1 MGITLLRKQLTT
13 LWIWI
18 ILFINREIGLVVQKW
33 EHRVELIDLDIQR
46 VFRRDLGQSKKRESK
61 RPIIERV

>member
-18 ILFINREIGLVVQKW
+18 ILFINREIGLVMQKW
-33 EHRVELIDLDIQR
+33 EHRIELIDLDIQR

-61 RPIIERV
+61 RPIIDRV

>member
-61 RPIIERV
+61 RPIIDRV

>member
-61 RPIIERV
+61 RLIVDRV

>member
-33 EHRVELIDLDIQR
+33 EHRIELINLDIQR

-61 RPIIERV
+61 RLIVDRV

>member
-33 EHRVELIDLDIQR
+33 EHRIELIDLDIQR

-61 RPIIERV
+61 RPIIDRV

>member
-33 EHRVELIDLDIQR
+33 EHRIELINLDIQR

-61 RPIIERV
+61 RPIIDRV

>member
-33 EHRVELIDLDIQR
+33 EHRIELINLDIQR
-46 VFRRDLGQSKKRESK
+46 VFRRDLEQSKKRESK
-61 RPIIERV
+61 RPIIDRV

>member
-18 ILFINREIGLVVQKW
+18 ILFINREIGLELQKW
-33 EHRVELIDLDIQR
+33 EHRFELIDLDIQR

-61 RPIIERV
+61 RPIIDRV